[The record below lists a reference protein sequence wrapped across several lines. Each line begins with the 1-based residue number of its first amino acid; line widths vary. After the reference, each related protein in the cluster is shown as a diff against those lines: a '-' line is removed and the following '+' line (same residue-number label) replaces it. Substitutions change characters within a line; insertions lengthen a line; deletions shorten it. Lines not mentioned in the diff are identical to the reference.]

1 MKIRHKI
8 TLWISGI
15 ALLAALALAS
25 FIFKELLEEPLRL
38 IDNEL
43 TFMAESLFSQGANS
57 SSEPWRIDDASL
69 PHPSGQYWIKVVDP
83 ENEMVYASSLTQF
96 TEIPE
101 RRGGH
106 SRYNAEQVIP
116 RAAIDLG
123 QDDGDE
129 VAFRVRVFAR
139 QVNGRVLTMHIAKPV
154 EELEE
159 EMIHV
164 LLQALLGLLICMT
177 LIVFV
182 SYFLAGRILQPVVV
196 MTRLARKIS
205 EDSLDQR
212 IPLNKNND
220 ELTALGQALNLM
232 LDGLQYSF
240 TRQRA
245 FISNAS
251 HELKSPLT
259 RLLLTQDELVQNQT
273 LSPEIRVDLDRQLTT
288 MRWMKK
294 LIQNLLNLSHLE
306 QQDILVLETVN
317 LSVLFAGVLENYQ
330 EMLAATAIAV
340 RIDLEEDM
348 VLQGD
353 RLKLQRLFINLV
365 DNAIRYNDPEQ
376 GKLNITGKKSDGAC
390 IIEVDNAGLTI
401 PLTDQEL
408 IFEQFYRVEKSR
420 AAGHGGVGLGLT
432 LCQKIVELHGG
443 QIQVHPSDLGGTKF
457 RVILPC

>member
-57 SSEPWRIDDASL
+57 SSEPWRIDDAAL

-376 GKLNITGKKSDGAC
+376 GKLNITG
-390 IIEVDNAGLTI
+390 
-401 PLTDQEL
+401 
-408 IFEQFYRVEKSR
+408 
-420 AAGHGGVGLGLT
+420 
-432 LCQKIVELHGG
+432 
-443 QIQVHPSDLGGTKF
+443 
-457 RVILPC
+457 